1 MKPTVKGIQYKRPT
15 HLLLSSHLAPS
26 THLPS
31 AGIAG
36 CTHYTKISKTKREIR
51 KVPAKQREERL
62 RERKG
67 WCCDI
72 WGMESKPKKTTA
84 KKLGPLPIDPFDG
97 PEIREDCTHCKTELS
112 VRVFEWYVL
121 QCNLYFV

>member
-1 MKPTVKGIQYKRPT
+1 
-15 HLLLSSHLAPS
+15 LAQP

-31 AGIAG
+31 ACIAS

-51 KVPAKQREERL
+51 KVPATQREERR

-67 WCCDI
+67 WFCES
-72 WGMESKPKKTTA
+72 WGMELKPKKTTA

-97 PEIREDCTHCKTELS
+97 PEIREDCTHFKTEFS
-112 VRVFEWYVL
+112 VRV
-121 QCNLYFV
+121 